1 MVTDGIFGCFLCALR
16 NPSKQTYKV
25 INKKESENQM
35 KITRTVKVIAIILAL
50 TMLPLWMLG
59 CGNVS
64 GKVSDRLV
72 DAMVGDK
79 SLKKKYDSTVSF
91 VERLDAEA
99 KYAYDTFE
107 DGGWKPEHITD
118 GDSVRIHHY
127 RNIYKMTLAWATKGS
142 SLYHKGSV
150 LKTVKEALKY
160 GTESLYGANEIN
172 IGFFDL
178 TLFERTEIADLL
190 VRSLLILSDSH
201 KLSKKTCE
209 KYLEIVD
216 VKFTEPIGDAV
227 DLVRTSY
234 VCIASAAIQKDNAK
248 IRDVVSNYLVKALG
262 VVTDGNGL
270 YADGSYKAYT
280 ETASTG
286 SYGVFAF
293 STLVEIVNAVNGTKA
308 KLSAELNVNEFLYSW
323 AVNSIIPTLQNG
335 TPAPGTTGSY
345 LGDSDRLGGT
355 AVSALLLLA
364 DMVGGEKA
372 AYIKSVVKG
381 YSEAKFANFV
391 PYLTSY
397 GACEYQDVVKSKKI
411 TALKDLGAHSFAQND
426 KLVVNGQKF
435 GVALSL
441 SSFRSAKYETK
452 PIYVKELEELYGAIN
467 GNGWYTGD
475 GMLTI
480 YSDDY
485 KTNNNYWE
493 FVNRQRIPGT
503 TTDSRTRTAVHG
515 NTFDGATSNAG
526 FAVLGSFAVSAN
538 DFINNNSELASD
550 LRAKKSVFIFDNEI
564 VALGAGI
571 TNTVS
576 DTGVTGTDIHT
587 IETIVENI
595 FYNNSNL
602 LMSSPEEKD
611 DILLSFNK
619 EVEINK
625 DFIWAMRYGG
635 IYIPSAKNDT
645 LKAKLLNTQG
655 GNFVEIWL
663 DHGSKPTDATYEY
676 AILPS
681 ASTNMNEFFAYVADP
696 GYEVLSNTAA
706 LQAVK
711 DKSSGAVG
719 YTFWKGGE
727 VNGIKT
733 DFACNVLTK
742 VDGNTVTIAIA
753 DFTHSGAGNQ
763 TGGTI
768 TLSGDYSGYNNVTST
783 VNGLSFANGVITVD
797 RAIAASGTTLTIT
810 LSK

>member
-1 MVTDGIFGCFLCALR
+1 
-16 NPSKQTYKV
+16 
-25 INKKESENQM
+25 M
-35 KITRTVKVIAIILAL
+35 KITRTVKVVAIILAL
-50 TMLPLWMLG
+50 TMLPFWMLG

-64 GKVSDRLV
+64 GKVKDRLV
-72 DAMVGDK
+72 DTMIGDK
-79 SLKKKYDSTVSF
+79 SLDKKYDSTVDF
-91 VERLDAEA
+91 VERLDSEA
-99 KYAYDTFE
+99 KLAYDTFA
-107 DGGWKPEHITD
+107 DGAWADSTITN
-118 GDSVRIHHY
+118 GDSIKIHHY
-127 RNIYKMTLAWATKGS
+127 RNIYKLTLAWATKGS
-142 SLYHKGSV
+142 SYYHKSSV
-150 LKTVKEALKY
+150 LKTVKEALKF
-160 GTESLYGANEIN
+160 GSENLYGANDMHNGEV
-172 IGFFDL
+172 GV
-178 TLFERTEIADLL
+178 TLFEKTEVADLL
-190 VRSLLILSDSH
+190 VRSLLILSESN
-201 KLSKKTCE
+201 KLSKKTC
-209 KYLEIVD
+209 KNYLEIVD
-216 VKFTEPIGDAV
+216 IKFTAPMGDAV

-234 VCIASAAIQKDNAK
+234 VCLGSAAIQKDNAK
-248 IRDVVSNYLVKALG
+248 IRKIISTYLVSAIGVVSSG
-262 VVTDGNGL
+262 DGL

-293 STLVEIVNAVNGTKA
+293 SALVEMANAVSGTKA
-308 KLSAELNVNEFLYSW
+308 TFASELNVNEFLYSW

-345 LGDSDRLGGT
+345 LGDADRLGGT

-364 DMVGGEKA
+364 DMLGGGQA
-372 AYIKSVVKG
+372 AYINAVVKG

-397 GACEYQDVVKSKKI
+397 GACEYQDIVKSKKI
-411 TALKDLGAHSFAQND
+411 TAIKDIGAHSFAEND
-426 KLVVNGQKF
+426 KLVVNGQSF

-441 SSFRSAKYETK
+441 SSFRSAKYETGI
-452 PIYVKELEELYGAIN
+452 IYLPEIEELYGAIN
-467 GNGWYTGD
+467 GGGWYTGD

-485 KTNNNYWE
+485 KTDNNYWTY
-493 FVNRQRIPGT
+493 VNRQRIPGT
-503 TTDSRTRTAVHG
+503 TTDSRTRTPVHSD
-515 NTFDGATSNAG
+515 TFDGVTPNAG

-538 DFINNNSELASD
+538 DFVNNNNELSSD

-571 TNTVS
+571 TNTIS
-576 DTGVTGTDIHT
+576 DTGVTGTDIQT

-602 LMSSPEEKD
+602 LMSSTEEKD

-625 DFIWAMRYGG
+625 DYIWAMRYGG

-655 GNFVEIWL
+655 GNFVELWL
-663 DHGSKPTDATYEY
+663 DHGSTPTDATYEY

-681 ASTNMNEFFAYVADP
+681 TTSNMTQFFAYVADP

-727 VNGIKT
+727 INGVKT

-742 VDGNTVTIAIA
+742 VEDNTVTIAIA
-753 DFTHSGAGNQ
+753 DFSHNGAGNQ
-763 TGGTI
+763 AGGTI
-768 TLSGDYSGYNNVTST
+768 TLSGDYAGYINVTANT
-783 VNGLSFANGVITVD
+783 TGLSFANGVITVD
-797 RAIAASGTTLTIT
+797 RAVAANGSTLTIT

>member
-1 MVTDGIFGCFLCALR
+1 
-16 NPSKQTYKV
+16 
-25 INKKESENQM
+25 M

-50 TMLPLWMLG
+50 TMLPFWMLG

-64 GKVSDRLV
+64 GKVKDRLV
-72 DAMVGDK
+72 DVMIGDK
-79 SLKKKYDSTVSF
+79 SLDKKYDSTVSF
-91 VERLDAEA
+91 IERLNAES
-99 KYAYDTFE
+99 KQAYDTFV
-107 DGGWKPEHITD
+107 DGGWEESTITN
-118 GDSVRIHHY
+118 GDSERINHY

-142 SLYHKGSV
+142 AHYHKSSV
-150 LKTVKEALKY
+150 LKTIKEALKY
-160 GTESLYGANEIN
+160 GTETLYGAQDMND
-172 IGFFDL
+172 GFVGL
-178 TLFERTEIADLL
+178 TLFEKTEVADLL
-190 VRSLLILSDSH
+190 VRSLLILSESN
-201 KLSKKTCE
+201 KLSRKTCKE
-209 KYLEIVD
+209 YLEIVD
-216 VKFTEPIGDAV
+216 IKFTAPMGDSV

-234 VCIASAAIQKDNAK
+234 VCLASAAIQKDNAK
-248 IRDVVSNYLVKALG
+248 IQKVISNYLVSALS
-262 VVTDGNGL
+262 VVSSGNGL
-270 YADGSYKAYT
+270 YADGSYKAYN

-308 KLSAELNVNEFLYSW
+308 KFNPDLNVNEFLYSW

-345 LGDSDRLGGT
+345 LGDSDKLGGT
-355 AVSALLLLA
+355 AVSSLLLLA
-364 DMVGGEKA
+364 DMLGGDKA

-381 YSEAKFANFV
+381 YSEAKFANFTT
-391 PYLTSY
+391 YLTSY
-397 GACEYQDVVKSKKI
+397 GACEYQDIVKSKKI
-411 TALKDLGAHSFAQND
+411 TALKDLGAHSFAEND
-426 KLVVNGQKF
+426 KLVINGQNF

-441 SSFRSAKYETK
+441 SSFRSAKYETR
-452 PIYVKELEELYGAIN
+452 PIYIPAVEELYGAVN

-485 KTNNNYWE
+485 KINDNYWAY
-493 FVNRQRIPGT
+493 VNRQRIPGT
-503 TTDSRTRTAVHG
+503 TTDSRTRTSVHSD
-515 NTFDGATSNAG
+515 TFDGVTPNAG
-526 FAVLGSFAVSAN
+526 FAILGSFSVSAN
-538 DFINNNSELASD
+538 DFVNNNNELASD
-550 LRAKKSVFIFDNEI
+550 LSAKKSVFIFDNEI

-576 DTGVTGTDIHT
+576 DTGVTGTDIQT

-602 LMSSPEEKD
+602 LMSSTNEDD
-611 DILLSFNK
+611 DILLSYNK

-625 DFIWAMRYGG
+625 DYIWAMRYGG

-663 DHGSKPTDATYEY
+663 DHGSTPTDATYEY

-681 ASTNMNEFFAYVADP
+681 ASTNMNQFFAYVADP
-696 GYEVLSNTAA
+696 GYEVLSNTSAI
-706 LQAVK
+706 QAVK

-727 VNGIKT
+727 INGVKT
-733 DFACNVLTK
+733 DFACNILTK

-753 DFTHSGAGNQ
+753 DFTHNGAGNQ
-763 TGGTI
+763 SGGTI
-768 TLSGDYSGYNNVTST
+768 TLSGDYAGYTNITSNVS
-783 VNGLSFANGVITVD
+783 GLSFANGVITVD
-797 RAIAASGTTLTIT
+797 RAVAANGSTLTIT

>member
-1 MVTDGIFGCFLCALR
+1 
-16 NPSKQTYKV
+16 
-25 INKKESENQM
+25 M

-64 GKVSDRLV
+64 GKVKDRLV
-72 DAMVGDK
+72 DVMIGDK
-79 SLKKKYDSTVSF
+79 SLNKKYDSTASF
-91 VERLDAEA
+91 VERLDSEA
-99 KYAYDTFE
+99 KYAYDTFL
-107 DGGWKPEHITD
+107 DGGWTDSTITD
-118 GDSVRIHHY
+118 GDSERIHHY

-142 SLYHKGSV
+142 AYYHKSSI
-150 LKTVKEALKY
+150 LKTIKEALKY
-160 GTESLYGANEIN
+160 GAEELYGAQYMN
-172 IGFFDL
+172 GATGS
-178 TLFERTEIADLL
+178 TLFENTEVADLL
-190 VRSLLILSDSH
+190 VRSLLILSDSN
-201 KLSKKTCE
+201 KLSKKTC
-209 KYLEIVD
+209 KTYLEIVD
-216 VKFTEPIGDAV
+216 IKFTAPTGDAV
-227 DLVRTSY
+227 DLVRSAY
-234 VCIASAAIQKDNAK
+234 ICIASAALQKDNAK
-248 IRDVVSNYLVKALG
+248 IQKVVSNYLASAFS
-262 VVTDGNGL
+262 VVSSGNGL
-270 YADGSYKAYT
+270 YADGSYKAYN

-293 STLVEIVNAVNGTKA
+293 SSLVEIVNAVSGTKA
-308 KLSAELNVNEFLYSW
+308 KLSADLNANEFLYSW

-364 DMVGGEKA
+364 DMLGGDKA

-411 TALKDLGAHSFAQND
+411 TALTDLGAHSFAEND
-426 KLVVNGQKF
+426 KLVVNGQSF

-452 PIYVKELEELYGAIN
+452 PIYIKQIEELYGAVN

-485 KTNNNYWE
+485 KTNNNYWTY
-493 FVNRQRIPGT
+493 VNRQRIPGT
-503 TTDSRTRTAVHG
+503 TTDSRTRTPVHS
-515 NTFDGATSNAG
+515 NNFDGVNSNAG

-538 DFINNNSELASD
+538 DFVNNNNELVSD

-571 TNTVS
+571 TNTVL
-576 DTGVTGTDIHT
+576 DTGVTGSDIQT

-602 LMSSPEEKD
+602 LMSSTEEKD
-611 DILLSFNK
+611 DILLSYNK
-619 EVEINK
+619 EVTINK
-625 DFIWAMRYGG
+625 DYVWAMRYGG

-645 LKAKLLNTQG
+645 LKAKLINTQG
-655 GNFVEIWL
+655 GNFVELWL

-681 ASTNMNEFFAYVADP
+681 SSTNMNQFFAYVAEP
-696 GYEVLSNTAA
+696 GYEVLSNTSA

-727 VNGIKT
+727 INGVKT

-753 DFTHSGAGNQ
+753 DFTHRGAGNQ
-763 TGGTI
+763 NGGTI
-768 TLSGDYSGYNNVTST
+768 TLSGDYAGYTNVTANT
-783 VNGLSFANGVITVD
+783 NGLSFANGVITVD
-797 RAIAASGTTLTIT
+797 RAVAASGSTLTIT

>member
-1 MVTDGIFGCFLCALR
+1 
-16 NPSKQTYKV
+16 
-25 INKKESENQM
+25 M
-35 KITRTVKVIAIILAL
+35 KITRTVKVIAVILAVA
-50 TMLPLWMLG
+50 MLPLWMLG
-59 CGNVS
+59 CGNIS
-64 GKVSDRLV
+64 GKVTDRLV

-79 SLKKKYDSTVSF
+79 SLDKKYDSTVSF

-99 KYAYDTFE
+99 KYAYDTFVDGCWE
-107 DGGWKPEHITD
+107 DSTITN

-142 SLYHKGSV
+142 SYYHKSSV

-160 GTESLYGANEIN
+160 GSEEIYGSQAIKDNDTELS
-172 IGFFDL
+172 
-178 TLFERTEIADLL
+178 LFEKAEVADLI
-190 VRSLLILSDSH
+190 VRSLLILSDSN
-201 KLSKKTCE
+201 KLSRKTC
-209 KYLEIVD
+209 KNYLKVVD
-216 VKFTEPIGDAV
+216 AKFIAPMGDAV

-234 VCIASAAIQKDNAK
+234 ICLASAAIQEDNAK
-248 IRDVVSNYLVKALG
+248 IQKVVSNYLVNAIS
-262 VVTDGNGL
+262 VVSSGNGL

-308 KLSAELNVNEFLYSW
+308 KFASDLKVNEFLYSW
-323 AVNSIIPTLQNG
+323 AVNSVIPTLQNG

-364 DMVGGEKA
+364 DMLGGDKA
-372 AYIKSVVKG
+372 SYINSVIKG

-391 PYLTSY
+391 SYLTSC
-397 GACEYQDVVKSKKI
+397 GACEYQDILKSKKI
-411 TALKDLGAHSFAQND
+411 TAVKDIGAHSFAEND
-426 KLVVNGQKF
+426 KLVINGQSF

-452 PIYVKELEELYGAIN
+452 PIYIKEVEELYGAIN
-467 GNGWYTGD
+467 GGGWYTGD

-485 KTNNNYWE
+485 KINDNYWE
-493 FVNRQRIPGT
+493 YVNRKRIPGT
-503 TTDSRTRTAVHG
+503 TTDSRTRTPVHSD
-515 NTFDGATSNAG
+515 TFDGVTPNAG
-526 FAVLGSFAVSAN
+526 FAVLGGFAVSAN
-538 DFINNNSELASD
+538 DFVNNNNELASD

-576 DTGVTGTDIHT
+576 DTGVTGTDIQT

-602 LMSSPEEKD
+602 LMSSTEEKD
-611 DILLSFNK
+611 DILLSYNK

-625 DFIWAMRYGG
+625 DYVWAMRYGG

-681 ASTNMNEFFAYVADP
+681 ATSNMNQFFAYVADP
-696 GYEVLSNTAA
+696 GYEVLSNTADI
-706 LQAVK
+706 QAVK

-727 VNGIKT
+727 INGVKT

-753 DFTHSGAGNQ
+753 DFTHRGAGNQ
-763 TGGTI
+763 NGGTI
-768 TLSGDYSGYNNVTST
+768 TLSGDYAGYRNVTANVS
-783 VNGLSFANGVITVD
+783 GLSFSAGVITVD
-797 RAIAASGTTLTIT
+797 RAVAANGTTLTIT